1 MEAITER
8 NHWIVAAVDGS
19 VAAERGL
26 QWAID
31 EAKLRG
37 ASVRIVTAWHV
48 PVAAYAAHGAS
59 PPPSISLRDEI
70 RKAAEKVAAAAAKAV
85 SAQGDLPAE
94 TRVVEGKPGDVLID
108 HSRGAELL
116 VLGARPEGTLPGL
129 LTNSVAVQCALHAP
143 APTVIVR

>member
-1 MEAITER
+1 VEATREP
-8 NHWIVAAVDGS
+8 NQWIVAAVDGS
-19 VAAERGL
+19 AAAERGL
-26 QWAID
+26 HWAID

-59 PPPSISLRDEI
+59 PPPSTSLRDEI
-70 RKAAEKVAAAAAKAV
+70 REAAETVAAAAAKAV

-108 HSRGAELL
+108 NSRGAELL
-116 VLGARPEGTLPGL
+116 VLGARPEGTLPAL